1 MTGAVRRRW
10 AERAFEGAVTAAG
23 WTSAAAVLL
32 ILLFL
37 AVESLA
43 LFRPSDEGPG
53 QGLGAFLSGT
63 RWLPTS
69 TPPRFGLV
77 PLAMGSFVVS
87 VGALSLAVPLGIA
100 TAMFLSEVAP
110 GWLREVAKPA
120 IELLAA
126 IPSVVIGFV
135 GYAIVAPAIQHALG
149 LATGL
154 TAATGALALAVMAL
168 PTIVTLSEDAL
179 AAVPRSYR
187 DASLAL
193 GANTWQTTW
202 RVVLPAAAPSLLAA
216 VILGG
221 GRVLGETM
229 AVLMV
234 TGNAALIPTSPFQP
248 VRTITATI
256 AAEMGEAV
264 QGSDHYHALFALGA
278 VLYLVTL
285 AINGA
290 ASAVLERA
298 RFKLGGAR

>member
-1 MTGAVRRRW
+1 
-10 AERAFEGAVTAAG
+10 
-23 WTSAAAVLL
+23 
-32 ILLFL
+32 
-37 AVESLA
+37 
-43 LFRPSDEGPG
+43 
-53 QGLGAFLSGT
+53 
-63 RWLPTS
+63 
-69 TPPRFGLV
+69 
-77 PLAMGSFVVS
+77 
-87 VGALSLAVPLGIA
+87 
-100 TAMFLSEVAP
+100 
-110 GWLREVAKPA
+110 EVAKPA

-154 TAATGALALAVMAL
+154 TAATGAL
-168 PTIVTLSEDAL
+168 AL